1 MGHLNSAQ
9 RNKANPDFKVEG
21 KQMDTNA
28 QRIQIRNSYFCTFK
42 FKHPRKSVVG
52 INSVGRVEAREPDL
66 WLLLILF

>member
-42 FKHPRKSVVG
+42 F
-52 INSVGRVEAREPDL
+52 
-66 WLLLILF
+66 LISTQESQWWE